1 MRTLKIVAPHYPEV
15 YSYLLL
21 LFYAGKLMK
30 HYILLFILIIANSGH
45 GMDLP
50 DSESESDEKTESSTS
65 SPPFS
70 PESHGLLMKLFDSA
84 HCHDYDDGEPYVKPA
99 PSLPTI
105 MPPKDQI
112 KKRNR
117 QNAQKLMERAQTMR
131 AECTSLNSFIDFD
144 WQQGATILTLASGHK
159 CRQHI
164 IEFAIDHG
172 ANPDLANKS
181 GITPLKQAIES
192 LCLSNVRYLIQKGAT
207 FCHDKT
213 LLAKICSPF
222 FDVVRTKATR
232 KRVELLHLFLQYG
245 ADPNTTHLDPTIPH
259 TPCLLSY
266 LLCHFQFGI
275 PLAKKYPQNYPIFID
290 QRKQM
295 IMVLLQAGLNPLK
308 KDEQGKTDWQKIVE
322 LKDEYDPKLFDFA
335 EEQIQKGK

>member
-1 MRTLKIVAPHYPEV
+1 MKNLILAFVVITASSV
-15 YSYLLL
+15 YSMHNPQPDGSNTIDT
-21 LFYAGKLMK
+21 LFGKVDADVFSKASDDLDNEPDEEGF
-30 HYILLFILIIANSGH
+30 LFGPHIHDVASVQPNH
-45 GMDLP
+45 APQFHMP
-50 DSESESDEKTESSTS
+50 SDAE
-65 SPPFS
+65 
-70 PESHGLLMKLFDSA
+70 
-84 HCHDYDDGEPYVKPA
+84 
-99 PSLPTI
+99 
-105 MPPKDQI
+105 I
-112 KKRNR
+112 KQTNR
-117 QNAQKLMERAQTMR
+117 QISQRLMERAQKMR
-131 AECTSLNSFIDFD
+131 AEGTSMNTFIDFD
-144 WQQGATILTLASGHK
+144 WQQGATILTLAAGHK

-222 FDVVRTKATR
+222 CDVNRTKATR

-266 LLCHFQFGI
+266 LLCHFQYGI
-275 PLAKKYPQNYPIFID
+275 PLAKKYPQNYPIFLD